1 MKDVEGRELEVGD
14 IVYRSKFSKLEKCQ
28 IVRLTKNSVVISVQ
42 KESRVT
48 YKGVPYKYV
57 NKYAKFEDH
66 NDFLYV
72 RISEY
77 SSVTYPQLILVAKQQ
92 PFSEELK
99 KFVILR

>member
-14 IVYRSKFSKLEKCQ
+14 IVYRPKFSSLEKCQ
-28 IVRLTKNSVVISVQ
+28 IVRMTKNAIGISVR
-42 KESRVT
+42 KETNT
-48 YKGVPYKYV
+48 YNGSDYKYV
-57 NKYAKFEDH
+57 KKYAKFEDH

-72 RISEY
+72 KQISY
-77 SSVTYPQLILVAKQQ
+77 NGVVYPQLILVAKQQ